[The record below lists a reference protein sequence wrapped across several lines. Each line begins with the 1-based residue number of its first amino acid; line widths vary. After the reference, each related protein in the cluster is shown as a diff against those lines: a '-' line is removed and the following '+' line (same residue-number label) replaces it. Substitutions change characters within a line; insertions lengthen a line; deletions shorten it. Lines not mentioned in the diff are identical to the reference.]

1 MIYEKGKDPRYDL
14 PVGVS
19 MRNFRGID
27 VVYLNCAVVPHG
39 DGTLSIHTEGDQ
51 VVATDLA
58 DAFGPY
64 GVPLSSLSRD
74 EAASVASEFLLVR
87 DWDFDQGSIP
97 RFLSRFTN
105 LFPDEIYD
113 FLLRRIDQSTQA
125 REHGQPGYHCFHL
138 VHANISFGNVPSEKR
153 LQLGQNCVARFIE
166 SDSPEDLA
174 DLFWEVAGYE
184 EGALQLVLASAPK
197 LDERG
202 VRNIAVLIEKAIPR
216 LAF

>member
-153 LQLGQNCVARFIE
+153 
-166 SDSPEDLA
+166 
-174 DLFWEVAGYE
+174 
-184 EGALQLVLASAPK
+184 
-197 LDERG
+197 
-202 VRNIAVLIEKAIPR
+202 
-216 LAF
+216 